1 MGRVNH
7 RVAQAA
13 TANKTQVDQVQMTAI
28 KGRSRIDCMTT
39 LELKG
44 AGTQDQGSG

>member
-13 TANKTQVDQVQMTAI
+13 TANKTQVDQVQMTAVTR
-28 KGRSRIDCMTT
+28 KGETAWTI
-39 LELKG
+39 
-44 AGTQDQGSG
+44 A